1 MHIKKFI
8 SFLEKLNKSE
18 LLQLMLIVQMIAGV
32 FSISLFNFLPFLAG
46 I

>member
-1 MHIKKFI
+1 MYVKKVI

-18 LLQLMLIVQMIAGV
+18 LLQLMLIVQIIAGV
-32 FSISLFNFLPFLAG
+32 FSILLFNFLPFLAG

>member
-1 MHIKKFI
+1 MYVKKFI

-18 LLQLMLIVQMIAGV
+18 LLQLILIVQMIAGV
-32 FSISLFNFLPFLAG
+32 FSISLFNFLPFLVV